1 MSDKEME
8 YPTVEELVAGVEED
22 RAAVS
27 EALSGDKFVLG
38 NEMKSTYGRVLAAD
52 LTLGSPGKYVPI
64 PEVWQT
70 TIPRIQIISPTEFT
84 HPESNRTPEFRE
96 LCDGV
101 FNYFFHKHPE
111 MEGIVPM
118 VSLYE
123 GYKGERHVRY
133 VRYDIAEG
141 ASYTYVTMEENY
153 KTFLEQAAHH
163 RFDEIINVFRNQL
176 LWRYQ
181 YGDGLH
187 EFLSPIEL
195 PLHWLGSSGKHEDDD
210 ILQEDLL
217 QLDRVAKQFNK
228 EFDDKIAH
236 ATKLADGLKDLI
248 PRKDHDLYLTF
259 KGVNDFSAINIGLDR
274 VFPELPESG
283 EVILGDNAVNLDDW
297 QTFPDPVKLVV
308 RRLTV
313 MNKQMN
319 RMMDKYQNRLR
330 NHKVILDLWR
340 QVVKTRLLASSHFM
354 KAIYIFSA
362 KFGMDWIES
371 TANDILQELHGKGG
385 NIGLDLNEW
394 VVYSYEAPGLPVPLK
409 EEALDF
415 QTKLYKR
422 YTQSFIDALYAFLLG
437 IQSPYIRPY
446 NHREV
451 VDGNDGIPM
460 GSIRQ
465 A

>member
-8 YPTVEELVAGVEED
+8 YPTVGELVEGIEED

-27 EALSGDKFVLG
+27 EALSGDKLW
-38 NEMKSTYGRVLAAD
+38 SD
-52 LTLGSPGKYVPI
+52 
-64 PEVWQT
+64 
-70 TIPRIQIISPTEFT
+70 TIPRVEIISPTEFT
-84 HPESNRTPEFRE
+84 HPDSNRTPEFRE

-118 VSLYE
+118 ISLYE
-123 GYKGERHVRY
+123 GYKGARHVRF

-141 ASYTYVTMEENY
+141 ASFTYVTMEENY

-163 RFDEIINVFRNQL
+163 RFDDIVNVFRNQL
-176 LWRYQ
+176 LWRLPH
-181 YGDGLH
+181 G

-195 PLHWLGSSGKHEDDD
+195 PLHWLGGSMTNEDDD
-210 ILQEDLL
+210 LTVDELL
-217 QLDRVAKQFNK
+217 HLDVVAKKFNT
-228 EFDDKIAH
+228 EFDDKVAQ
-236 ATKLADGLKDLI
+236 ATALADRLKDMI

-274 VFPELPESG
+274 VYPELPESG
-283 EVILGDNAVNLDDW
+283 EVSLGDTAVSEDAW
-297 QTFPDPVKLVV
+297 ATFPEPVKLNV

-313 MNKQMN
+313 MNKQIN
-319 RMMDKYQNRLR
+319 RMMAKYQARLSS
-330 NHKVILDLWR
+330 HKVIQEGWR

-354 KAIYIFSA
+354 KAIYVFSA

-437 IQSPYIRPY
+437 IHSPYIRPY

-460 GSIRQ
+460 GSIRP